1 MERDEAMDSVD
12 RIVPIN
18 PIGSGLH
25 LKVSETNKDG
35 SKKQSSQE
43 EEQPHPHDVL
53 ELHDSEIPLELHSED
68 EDDDSPPIGLD
79 LAV

>member
-1 MERDEAMDSVD
+1 MDSVD

-25 LKVSETNKDG
+25 LKISETNKDG
-35 SKKQSSQE
+35 GKKQSPQD

-53 ELHDSEIPLELHSED
+53 ELHDSEIPLEPSSVD
-68 EDDDSPPIGLD
+68 ESDEPSSIGLD

>member
-1 MERDEAMDSVD
+1 MDSVD

-18 PIGSGLH
+18 PLGSSLH

-35 SKKQSSQE
+35 GKHQSPKDD
-43 EEQPHPHDVL
+43 EQPHPHDVL
-53 ELHDSEIPLELHSED
+53 ELHDAEVQLEAPIED
-68 EDDDSPPIGLD
+68 ESPESPLTGLD